1 MAHTQLDT
9 IRQATRD
16 YLVSI
21 KGTTPA
27 PADVEEGILAL
38 TKNYFDLYNAAAEKG
53 ARWRIPT
60 KLMPV
65 QIAEII
71 ESLYQVALI
80 ELVDKG
86 GSELRTQSAVLGIYQ
101 ESGEYEGLYDCTEA
115 TFEKLAGRYCYGMSA
130 KDRIEMIKH
139 LRLIAPHVKLC
150 RKPNLIAVNN
160 GIFDYNTKVLMPFTP
175 DFVFITKSRVD
186 YNPNAR
192 NVVIH
197 NPVDNTDWDVENW
210 VCSLSDDPEIVNT
223 LWEVMGAII
232 RPNVRWNKSAW
243 FYAESGNNG
252 KGTFC
257 ELMRNLCGE
266 GTYVSLPLADM
277 SKDFLLEP
285 LINAS
290 AIIVDENDVGTYIDK
305 AANLKAIITN
315 DVIQINRKFKTPITY
330 QFHGFMVQCLNELPR
345 VKDKSDSFFRRQLF
359 IPFTKCFTG
368 AERRYIK
375 DDYLHRQ
382 EVLEYALYKVLNMNY
397 YELSVPEACKDALQE
412 YKEFNDP
419 VRQFM
424 ADIMPELQWDFVPFT
439 FLRDLYTAW
448 YKKNVGDKDCSKS
461 MKTLVKDIL
470 NILPEYPD
478 WKCDDKDKSIRPG
491 NKMDKPEWMIDEYK
505 LEDWYSQTY
514 KGNDRDK
521 KCRPSLK
528 AYYRGIQRV

>member
-1 MAHTQLDT
+1 MAHTRLDT

-16 YLVSI
+16 YLASI

-38 TKNYFDLYNAAAEKG
+38 TRNYFDLYNAAAAKG
-53 ARWRIPT
+53 AKWRTPT
-60 KLMPV
+60 ELMPIQV
-65 QIAEII
+65 AEII
-71 ESLYQVALI
+71 ESLYSVALV

-86 GSELRTQSAVLGIYQ
+86 GPELRTQSAVLGIYQ

-115 TFEKLAGRYCYGMSA
+115 TFEKLAGGYCYGMSA
-130 KDRIEMIKH
+130 KDRTEMIKH

-160 GIFDYNTKVLMPFTP
+160 GIFDYNKKVLMPFTP
-175 DFVFITKSRVD
+175 DLVFVTKSRVD

-210 VCSLSDDPEIVNT
+210 VCSLSDDSEIVNT

-252 KGTFC
+252 KGTLC
-257 ELMRNLCGE
+257 ELMRNLCGD
-266 GTYVSLPLADM
+266 GTAVSLPLADM

-382 EVLEYALYKVLNMNY
+382 EVLEYVLYKVLNMNY

-491 NKMDKPEWMIDEYK
+491 NKMDKPEWLIDEYK

-514 KGNDRDK
+514 KGPDKDK
-521 KCRPSLK
+521 KCCPSLK

>member
-1 MAHTQLDT
+1 MAHTRLDT

-16 YLVSI
+16 YLASI
-21 KGTTPA
+21 KGATPA

-38 TKNYFDLYNAAAEKG
+38 TRNYFDLYNAAAAKG
-53 ARWRIPT
+53 AKWRIPT
-60 KLMPV
+60 ELMPIQV
-65 QIAEII
+65 AEII
-71 ESLYQVALI
+71 KSLYSVALV

-86 GSELRTQSAVLGIYQ
+86 GPELRTQSAVLGIYQ
-101 ESGEYEGLYDCTEA
+101 ESGEYEGLYDCTEE
-115 TFEKLAGRYCYGMSA
+115 TFEQLAGGYCYGMSA
-130 KDRIEMIKH
+130 KDRTEMIKH

-150 RKPNLIAVNN
+150 RKPNLIAVN
-160 GIFDYNTKVLMPFTP
+160 
-175 DFVFITKSRVD
+175 
-186 YNPNAR
+186 
-192 NVVIH
+192 
-197 NPVDNTDWDVENW
+197 NTDWDVENW

-252 KGTFC
+252 KGTLC
-257 ELMRNLCGE
+257 ELMRNLCGD
-266 GTYVSLPLADM
+266 GTAVSLPLADM

-375 DDYLHRQ
+375 DDYLSRK
-382 EVLEYALYKVLNMNY
+382 EVLEYVLYKVLNMNY
-397 YELSVPEACKDALQE
+397 YELSVPETCKDALQE

-424 ADIMPELQWDFVPFT
+424 AEIMPQLQWDFVPFT

-491 NKMDKPEWMIDEYK
+491 NKMDKPEWLIDEYK
-505 LEDWYSQTY
+505 LDDWYSQTY
-514 KGNDRDK
+514 KGPDRDK
-521 KCRPSLK
+521 KCCPSLK

>member
-1 MAHTQLDT
+1 M
-9 IRQATRD
+9 
-16 YLVSI
+16 
-21 KGTTPA
+21 
-27 PADVEEGILAL
+27 
-38 TKNYFDLYNAAAEKG
+38 
-53 ARWRIPT
+53 
-60 KLMPV
+60 
-65 QIAEII
+65 
-71 ESLYQVALI
+71 
-80 ELVDKG
+80 
-86 GSELRTQSAVLGIYQ
+86 
-101 ESGEYEGLYDCTEA
+101 
-115 TFEKLAGRYCYGMSA
+115 
-130 KDRIEMIKH
+130 
-139 LRLIAPHVKLC
+139 
-150 RKPNLIAVNN
+150 
-160 GIFDYNTKVLMPFTP
+160 
-175 DFVFITKSRVD
+175 
-186 YNPNAR
+186 
-192 NVVIH
+192 IH

-252 KGTFC
+252 KGTLC
-257 ELMRNLCGE
+257 ELMRNLCGD
-266 GTYVSLPLADM
+266 GTAVSLPLADM

-375 DDYLHRQ
+375 DDYLSRK
-382 EVLEYALYKVLNMNY
+382 EVLEYVLYKVLNMNY

-424 ADIMPELQWDFVPFT
+424 AEIMPQLQWDFVPFT

-491 NKMDKPEWMIDEYK
+491 NRMSKPEWLIDEYK

-514 KGNDRDK
+514 KGPDRDK
-521 KCRPSLK
+521 KCCPSLK